1 VYKKFLLLI
10 FLIILIGSVTGCSL
24 SASES
29 VAPKMLDYEQ
39 FEILVEDLY
48 YNFLVDGATIITK
61 PQTYTI
67 YQVEQDMVFGNI
79 TRTAYNENL
88 PTQRELTYVTDD
100 ENIYLKLHIIFSN
113 ETLPQDL
120 LFVHRL
126 SDTFGLV
133 DSYEQQYNGPV
144 MSQVA
149 VNKSNIIFFLQ
160 TIDTSDNG
168 DIDKVI
174 YIEKWF
180 LSKLVEF
187 IEQQTNI

>member
-1 VYKKFLLLI
+1 MYRKLL
-10 FLIILIGSVTGCSL
+10 FLIILIFLIGSVTGCSL
-24 SASES
+24 SATES

-39 FEILVEDLY
+39 FEILVEDLH
-48 YNFLVDGATIITK
+48 YNFLVDRATIISK

-67 YQVEQDMVFGNI
+67 YQVEQDMVFGSV

-126 SDTFGLV
+126 SDNFGLV

-149 VNKSNIIFFLQ
+149 VSKSNIVFFLQ